1 MKDRSAGA
9 ERLQGTY
16 PAGARHFHWITA
28 AFVFIMVPV
37 GFYMVY
43 RGETTNFDA
52 LTNTLYSNHKLA
64 GFILL
69 WLVVARLGF
78 RFIKG
83 APSDEPS
90 LTPLQ
95 KTVSHLVHWVLYGLL
110 LVVPL
115 LGWIGVSLYPALGIP
130 FGLSL
135 PALTTPDEKLAETV
149 LNLHKLG
156 AILLTLLVL
165 ANIGAALFHHL
176 IRKDNVL
183 RRMLPGLKAR

>member
-1 MKDRSAGA
+1 MKDRSTGA
-9 ERLQGTY
+9 ERLQDTY

-69 WLVVARLGF
+69 WLVFARLGF

-165 ANIGAALFHHL
+165 AHIGAALFHHL

>member
-1 MKDRSAGA
+1 MKDRSTGA
-9 ERLQGTY
+9 ERLQDTY

-95 KTVSHLVHWVLYGLL
+95 KTVSHLVHWVIYGLL

-165 ANIGAALFHHL
+165 AHIGAALFHHL

>member
-1 MKDRSAGA
+1 MA
-9 ERLQGTY
+9 ESKLATSGNPGTY
-16 PAGARHFHWITA
+16 PAGARHFHWVTA

-37 GFYMVY
+37 GIYMVY

-52 LTNTLYSNHKLA
+52 LTNILYSNHKLA

-69 WLVVARLGF
+69 WIVVARLAF
-78 RFIKG
+78 RFVKG

-95 KTVSHLVHWVLYGLL
+95 KTASHLVHWVLYGLL

-135 PALTTPDEKLAETV
+135 PALTAPNDKLAETIFTF
-149 LNLHKLG
+149 HKLG
-156 AILLTLLVL
+156 AFLLTGLVVVH
-165 ANIGAALFHHL
+165 IGAALFHHL
-176 IRKDNVL
+176 VRKDNVL
-183 RRMLPGLKAR
+183 RRMLPGLKPR